1 MIQKQMIVEIGEDRA
16 ILETYILDTLRVN
29 PKRKRPAV
37 IICPGGGYENLSDRE
52 GEPIAIRMNAAG
64 FHAFVLKYS
73 VKPAV
78 FPQALLELSKAVCL
92 IRDHAKEWDVD
103 SGKVIVCGFS
113 AGGHLACSLGTFWHE
128 KWISKAIGRGNK
140 EFRPNGLILG
150 YPVITAGDFAHEDSL
165 WNLSG
170 GVKKL
175 WKKLSLEE
183 QVTEY
188 MPRVFLWHTYED
200 NLVPVENSL
209 LLANALK
216 KQGISLEMHIY
227 PHGPHGLALADRET
241 GMADGTGGVELHCQN
256 WLSSAT
262 EWICLQ
268 KRQN

>member
-175 WKKLSLEE
+175 WKKLSFEE
-183 QVTEY
+183 QVTES
-188 MPRVFLWHTYED
+188 MPPVFLWHTYED
-200 NLVPVENSL
+200 DLVPVENSL

-241 GMADGTGGVELHCQN
+241 GMADGTGGVEPHCQN
-256 WLSSAT
+256 WLSSAI